1 MTQKTKRKNEYI
13 SSVPAVAQTARILQ
27 YLASSPGFRANLADI
42 ARNVSVHSSKAYAIL
57 NTLQTFGHV
66 LRDDD
71 TKLYSLGP
79 GLISLGRQAL
89 EGMDYRSLA
98 KPYLS
103 ALAEETHCTAL
114 FEIIAGK
121 SLVVIALE
129 ESKDAVTARIKLGDI
144 HPLYYRAHGIAMA
157 AFLPEKEQAQILAG
171 ENPLFNEQHPGI
183 DYSQLERGLNEINR
197 KGYMLEIGP
206 YNHMIKILISPV
218 LNFAGHP
225 IGSMFIVGIFP
236 ESVVSEYGAKL
247 AEKAAKMSSVL
258 ATGQEG
264 VLGKMPAIQEP
275 APIADRS
282 QSNTGGK

>member
-1 MTQKTKRKNEYI
+1 MPQKTKRKSNYT
-13 SSVPAVAQTARILQ
+13 SSVPAVEQTARILQ
-27 YLASSPGFRANLADI
+27 YLSSSPGFKANLADI
-42 ARNVSVHSSKAYAIL
+42 SRNVSVHSSKAYAIL
-57 NTLQTFGHV
+57 NTLQTFGHI

-71 TKLYSLGP
+71 AKLYSLGP

-98 KPYLS
+98 RPHLS

-121 SLVVIALE
+121 SLVVVALE

-144 HPLYYRAHGIAMA
+144 HPLHYRAHGIAMA
-157 AFLPEKEQAQILAG
+157 AFLPEKERAQILAG
-171 ENPLFNEQHPGI
+171 ENQLFNEQHPGI
-183 DYSQLERGLNEINR
+183 DYAQLEPALSEIRR
-197 KGYMLEIGP
+197 KGYMLEVGP

-218 LNFAGHP
+218 LNFAGQP

-236 ESVVSEYGAKL
+236 ESVVSEYGVKL

-258 ATGQEG
+258 ATGQEE
-264 VLGKMPAIQEP
+264 VLRRLRTTPETVP
-275 APIADRS
+275 HHS
-282 QSNTGGK
+282 QSKAGSN